1 MKRNINNL
9 NKIVIKIGSSLI
21 SEDKLLSEKRILNW
35 TKQISELRKM
45 GKEVVIVT
53 SGSISQGQ
61 NLLNISQ
68 RPDNLE
74 TLQALAA
81 IGQQQLMGI
90 YEDSF
95 QKSNILTAQV
105 LLTHQDM
112 VDRERY
118 LNAKAT
124 IQKIINLNAIPIINE
139 NDVVA
144 TDEIRFGDNDTL
156 AAMVCNLID
165 ADLLIILTDQDGL
178 FDKDPKS
185 NKDATLITECDVDEI
200 SVSDEQLKSKSTYG
214 TGGFKTKLNA
224 VKIAS
229 SSGTTSVIASGN
241 EESIIQKIL
250 NNNEIGTIFHPSQ
263 KPLTAKKQWLANYS
277 DSDGSVILDNGAVK
291 AINSSGSSLLA
302 VGITKVNNKFKRGEI
317 ISCLDSENKIIA
329 KGITN
334 YSSDEID
341 LIKGLASN
349 KIKETLG
356 YITNDEIIH
365 RDNLVI
371 L

>member
-1 MKRNINNL
+1 MNRNINNL
-9 NKIVIKIGSSLI
+9 KKIVIKIGSSLI

-35 TKQISELRKM
+35 AKQISGLRKE
-45 GKEVVIVT
+45 GKEIVIVT

-61 NLLNISQ
+61 NLLNMDK

-112 VDRERY
+112 IDRERY

-124 IQKIINLNAIPIINE
+124 IQKIINLDAIPIINE

-144 TDEIRFGDNDTL
+144 TEEIRFGDNDTL

-185 NKDATLITECDVDEI
+185 NKDVKLIKECNVDEI
-200 SVSDEQLKSKSTYG
+200 SISDIEFKSKSTFG

-229 SSGTTSVIASGN
+229 SSGTTSIIASGN
-241 EESIIQKIL
+241 SNQVIEKIMG
-250 NNNEIGTIFHPSQ
+250 NNEIGTIFHPSQ

-277 DSDGSVILDNGAVK
+277 NSDGSIILDDGAIK
-291 AINSSGSSLLA
+291 AINSSGTSLLA
-302 VGITKVNNKFKRGEI
+302 VGITKVNNKFNRGEI
-317 ISCLDSENKIIA
+317 ISCLNSDAIIVA

-334 YSSDEID
+334 YSSEEID
-341 LIKGLASN
+341 LIKGLASD
-349 KIKETLG
+349 KIKSTLG
-356 YITNDEIIH
+356 YISNDEIIH

>member
-1 MKRNINNL
+1 MKRNIDNFK
-9 NKIVIKIGSSLI
+9 KIVIKIGSSLI
-21 SEDKLLSEKRILNW
+21 SEDRLLSEKRILDW
-35 TKQISELRKM
+35 TKQITLANKQ
-45 GKEVVIVT
+45 GKQITIVT
-53 SGSISQGQ
+53 SGAISQGQ
-61 NLLNISQ
+61 NLLDIKN
-68 RPDNLE
+68 RPDDLE
-74 TLQALAA
+74 SLQALAA

-105 LLTHQDM
+105 LLTHQDLL
-112 VDRERY
+112 DRERY

-124 IQKIINLNAIPIINE
+124 IQKIIEFKAIPIINE

-165 ADLLIILTDQDGL
+165 ADLMVILTDQDGL

-185 NKDATLITECDVDEI
+185 DKNAKLIKECNADEL
-200 SVSDEQLKSKSTYG
+200 SMSDIEFNSKSTYG

-229 SSGTTSVIASGN
+229 SSGTTSIIASGN
-241 EESIIQKIL
+241 IDQIINKIMDGS
-250 NNNEIGTIFHPSQ
+250 EVGTIFHPSQ

-277 DSDGSVILDNGAVK
+277 KSDGSIILDNGAVK
-291 AINSSGSSLLA
+291 AINSNGNSLLA
-302 VGITKVNNKFKRGEI
+302 VGVTKVNNIFNRGEI
-317 ISCLDSENKIIA
+317 ITCLDSNNSIIA

-334 YSSDEID
+334 YSSKEID
-341 LIKGLASN
+341 LIKGLSSN
-349 KIKETLG
+349 KIKDTLG
-356 YITNDEIIH
+356 YISNDEIIH